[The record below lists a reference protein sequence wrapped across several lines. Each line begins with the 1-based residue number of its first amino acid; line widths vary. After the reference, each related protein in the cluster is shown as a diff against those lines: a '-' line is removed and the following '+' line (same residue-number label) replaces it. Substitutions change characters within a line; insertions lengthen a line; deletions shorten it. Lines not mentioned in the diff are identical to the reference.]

1 MRSHSTK
8 DRAFRII
15 REEILSNRLRP
26 GQSLNERSLSQR
38 LKVSKTPIR
47 EAIQLLHK
55 EGLIELVPQKGAF
68 VAQITLND
76 IREIMQ
82 IRLGLEPLAASFA
95 ASSHNAE
102 ELAALEKEFVSF
114 AENTPKDY
122 KTTHEAGRR
131 LHMYI
136 IRCTRNQRMI
146 GLLESLN
153 DQMDRIRSLFYFDLS
168 QDYVDQ
174 IFEEHTLIIKAIK
187 EGDSVQA
194 EEIMK
199 THIRNYWER
208 LNEVVIK
215 RVD

>member
-1 MRSHSTK
+1 MRPNSTK
-8 DRAFRII
+8 ERAYRII

-82 IRLGLEPLAASFA
+82 IRLGLEPLAASVA
-95 ASSHNAE
+95 ASSHNPE
-102 ELAALEKEFVSF
+102 ELSALEKEFATF
-114 AENTPKDY
+114 TDDTPKDY

-131 LHMYI
+131 LHRFI
-136 IRCTRNQRMI
+136 IHSTRNQRMI
-146 GLLESLN
+146 DLLESLN

-168 QDYVDQ
+168 QDYINQ
-174 IFEEHTLIIKAIK
+174 AFEEHKWIINAVK
-187 EGDSVQA
+187 EADRVRA

-199 THIRNYWER
+199 THLRNYWER

>member
-1 MRSHSTK
+1 MRSNSTK

-55 EGLIELVPQKGAF
+55 EGLIELIPQKGAF
-68 VAQITLND
+68 VSQITLND

-82 IRLGLEPLAASFA
+82 IRQGLEPLAASVA
-95 ASSHNAE
+95 ASSHNTE
-102 ELAALEKEFVSF
+102 ELFVLDNEFASF
-114 AENTPKDY
+114 PDGSPKDY

-131 LHMYI
+131 LHRFI
-136 IRCTRNQRMI
+136 IQSTRNQRLI

-168 QDYVDQ
+168 QDYIDQ
-174 IFEEHTLIIKAIK
+174 AFEEHKGIINAVK
-187 EGDSVQA
+187 EGDSVRA

-199 THIRNYWER
+199 IHIRNYWER
-208 LNEVVIK
+208 LNELVIT
-215 RVD
+215 RVY

>member
-1 MRSHSTK
+1 MPTKSTK
-8 DRAFRII
+8 EKAYRVI

-26 GQSLNERSLSQR
+26 GQSLNERSLAQR

-82 IRLGLEPLAASFA
+82 IRLGLEPLAASVA
-95 ASSHNAE
+95 ASSHNTE
-102 ELAALEKEFVSF
+102 ELSALEKEFATF
-114 AENTPKDY
+114 AEDSPKDY

-131 LHMYI
+131 LHMFI
-136 IRCTRNQRMI
+136 THSTRNQRMI
-146 GLLESLN
+146 DLLECLN
-153 DQMDRIRSLFYFDLS
+153 DQMNRIRSLFYFKLS
-168 QDYVDQ
+168 HDYIDQ
-174 IFEEHTLIIKAIK
+174 IFEEHTWIIKAVK
-187 EGDSVQA
+187 EGDSVRA

-199 THIRNYWER
+199 THLRNYWEK
-208 LNEVVIK
+208 LNELVIIK
-215 RVD
+215 VD

>member
-1 MRSHSTK
+1 MRPNSTK
-8 DRAFRII
+8 EKAFKII
-15 REEILSNRLRP
+15 RGEILSNRLRP

-55 EGLIELVPQKGAF
+55 EGLIELIPQKGAF
-68 VAQITLND
+68 VSQITLND

-82 IRLGLEPLAASFA
+82 IRQGLEPLAASVA
-95 ASSHNAE
+95 ASSHNTE
-102 ELAALEKEFVSF
+102 ELSVLENEFATFPEDS
-114 AENTPKDY
+114 PKDY

-131 LHMYI
+131 LHRFI
-136 IRCTRNQRMI
+136 IHSTRNQRLI

-153 DQMDRIRSLFYFDLS
+153 DQMVRIRSLFYFDLS

-174 IFEEHTLIIKAIK
+174 AFEEHKGIINAVK
-187 EGDSVQA
+187 EGDSVRA

-199 THIRNYWER
+199 THIRNYWQR
-208 LNEVVIK
+208 LNELAIT
-215 RVD
+215 RVY

>member
-1 MRSHSTK
+1 MCSNSTK

-15 REEILSNRLRP
+15 RAEILSNRLRP

-55 EGLIELVPQKGAF
+55 EGLIDLIPQKGAF
-68 VAQITLND
+68 VSQITLND

-82 IRLGLEPLAASFA
+82 IRHGLEPLAASVA
-95 ASSHNAE
+95 ASSHNTE
-102 ELAALEKEFVSF
+102 ELSVLENEFATFPEGS
-114 AENTPKDY
+114 PKDY
-122 KTTHEAGRR
+122 KTTDEAGRR
-131 LHMYI
+131 LHRFI
-136 IRCTRNQRMI
+136 IHSTRNQRLI

-168 QDYVDQ
+168 QDYIDQ
-174 IFEEHTLIIKAIK
+174 AFEEHKGIINAIK
-187 EGDSVQA
+187 EGDSVRA

-208 LNEVVIK
+208 LNELVIT
-215 RVD
+215 RVY

>member
-1 MRSHSTK
+1 MRPNSSK
-8 DRAFRII
+8 EKAFRII

-55 EGLIELVPQKGAF
+55 EGLIELIPQKGAF

-82 IRLGLEPLAASFA
+82 IRQGLEPLAAGVA
-95 ASSHNAE
+95 ASSHNTE
-102 ELAALEKEFVSF
+102 ELSALENEFATF
-114 AENTPKDY
+114 AESSPKDY

-131 LHMYI
+131 LHRFI
-136 IRCTRNQRMI
+136 IHSTRNQRLI

-168 QDYVDQ
+168 QDYIDQ
-174 IFEEHTLIIKAIK
+174 AFEEHKGIIKAVK
-187 EGDSVQA
+187 EGQSVRA

-199 THIRNYWER
+199 AHIRNYWER
-208 LNEVVIK
+208 LNELAIT
-215 RVD
+215 RVY